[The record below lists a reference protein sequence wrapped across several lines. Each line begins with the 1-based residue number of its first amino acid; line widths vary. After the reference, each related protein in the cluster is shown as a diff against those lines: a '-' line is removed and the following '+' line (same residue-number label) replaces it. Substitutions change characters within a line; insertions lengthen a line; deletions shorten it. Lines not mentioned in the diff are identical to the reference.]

1 MELWGLTGS
10 GLVIPKFSAPP
21 SGETVRQTGK
31 SFRGAKTCSRS
42 SITVLSSVGLGF
54 HSPSGRPKTLNFLSV
69 CLSVCLSVR
78 HAFER
83 QRFCARFR
91 HEGVEY
97 RNDFDDV
104 GQEKVCGAASVF
116 NFLTLPP
123 TVDITKCR
131 SPKTGKNW
139 SFSPPEGD
147 SKPFQTKFGT

>member
-1 MELWGLTGS
+1 MLTAR
-10 GLVIPKFSAPP
+10 FSAPP
-21 SGETVRQTGK
+21 SGKLCVRPHK
-31 SFRGAKTCSRS
+31 SLKGARMCSS
-42 SITVLSSVGLGF
+42 FSITVLSSVGLGF